1 MRVAAE
7 QLSKRELNGFGD
19 GPGRNNKQFALFL
32 PCYLPPFFLP
42 LLLLSPIL
50 LPEPGEVL
58 NKCHCCQR
66 CAGAGSVV
74 CQLLLTSEP
83 TEFRYLPH
91 TQSSGGFICQ
101 TVALYD
107 GALL

>member
-1 MRVAAE
+1 MVLGE
-7 QLSKRELNGFGD
+7 ITSSLLCF
-19 GPGRNNKQFALFL
+19 
-32 PCYLPPFFLP
+32 YLAIFPFFFIP
-42 LLLLSPIL
+42 FLLLSPIL
-50 LPEPGEVL
+50 LPKPGEVQ
-58 NKCHCCQR
+58 NKCHCCQK

-91 TQSSGGFICQ
+91 TQSSGVLICQ

>member
-19 GPGRNNKQFALFL
+19 GPERNNKQFALFL
-32 PCYLPPFFLP
+32 PHYLPFFFI
-42 LLLLSPIL
+42 LLLLPSTIL
-50 LPEPGEVL
+50 LPKPDEVQ
-58 NKCHCCQR
+58 NKCHCCQK

-101 TVALYD
+101 TMAVYN